1 MSVGRCDG
9 SSESVYRA
17 LHDATETWMRTHDRG
32 SKHPKIA
39 TLTKLPKAT
48 ELSQLDEGGT
58 SEVSVR
64 DIRKSGITKP

>member
-1 MSVGRCDG
+1 
-9 SSESVYRA
+9 
-17 LHDATETWMRTHDRG
+17 MRTHDRG